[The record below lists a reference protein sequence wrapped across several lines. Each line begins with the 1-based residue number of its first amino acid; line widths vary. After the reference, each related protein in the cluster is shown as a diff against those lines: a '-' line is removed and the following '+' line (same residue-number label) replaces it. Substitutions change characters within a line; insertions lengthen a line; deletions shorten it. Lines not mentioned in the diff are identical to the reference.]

1 MESKRRDLSKLFFSD
16 PTYGIESLVHTPTR
30 REFGLMPFLPEE
42 MEGRKGTK
50 PLITKYG
57 YPFSISSYRNDT
69 SDLLNNR
76 CIY

>member
-42 MEGRKGTK
+42 MEGRKGLLSIPSMPY
-50 PLITKYG
+50 PLICMG
-57 YPFSISSYRNDT
+57 DLPAADLSI
-69 SDLLNNR
+69 
-76 CIY
+76 